1 MIAIW
6 WYLVLGVVLIGISI
20 GSGLIRRLP
29 LTSSLLYLAI
39 GYLLGP
45 KGAEMFNVHPLQDA
59 AMLERLT
66 EIAVIISLFSAG
78 MKLRVPL
85 RDRLWSEPVRLAF
98 VSMSITVGLIA
109 LVGVYVFDFPLGA
122 AILLGA
128 VLAPTDPV
136 LASDVQVSHPGDRDR
151 LRFTLTGEAGLNDGT
166 AFPFVMLGLG
176 LLGLR
181 EIGVWGWR
189 WLAIDVF
196 WAIAG
201 GLLIGWFLGLGV
213 SKLIEWM
220 KRRREDL
227 DLLEDFLAVG
237 LIALSYGV
245 ALLLQ
250 TYGFLAV
257 FAAGLALRRLESD
270 RSKAQVEAPD
280 REFANTAHAV
290 LRFNEQAERIAEVVV
305 VILVGGMLSIGYLPF
320 GLLWFAPFVFLVVRP
335 ISVAVGLAGLDV
347 SGRRRGMISWFGI
360 RGIGSIY
367 YLMHAIQHGLPE
379 EYAAKIT
386 ALVLSIVAISVM
398 IHGITVTPM
407 MRSYERGTRAEEEVE
422 AESAREAGL

>member
-6 WYLVLGVVLIGISI
+6 WYLVLGIVLIGISI

-29 LTSSLLYLAI
+29 LTSSILYLAI

-45 KGAEMFNVHPLQDA
+45 KGAEMFNVHPLQHA
-59 AMLERLT
+59 GMLERLT

-85 RDRLWSEPVRLAF
+85 RDRLWRGPVRLAF
-98 VSMSITVGLIA
+98 LSMSITVGLIA

-181 EIGVWGWR
+181 EIGAWGWR
-189 WLAIDVF
+189 WLAIDVM

-201 GLLIGWFLGLGV
+201 GLLIGWFLGLGL

-220 KRRREDL
+220 KRRRGDL
-227 DLLEDFLAVG
+227 DLPEDFLAVG

-280 REFANTAHAV
+280 REVANTAHAV
-290 LRFNEQAERIAEVVV
+290 LRFNEHAERIAEVVV
-305 VILVGGMLSIGYLPF
+305 VILVGGMLSVGYLPF
-320 GLLWFAPFVFLVVRP
+320 GLLWFAPFVLLVVRP

-386 ALVLSIVAISVM
+386 ALVLSIVAISVV

-407 MRSYERGTRAEEEVE
+407 MRWYERGARAEGEVD
-422 AESAREAGL
+422 AESPREAGL